1 VRTFG
6 ESPSDRILTQIPDV
20 QIRTYIDRLAMSRAA
35 ARHAS
40 RTLTHVI
47 ATRGSARMIVA
58 TGASQVDF
66 LDALTATPDID
77 WTRVEMF
84 HLDEYVGLSIDHPAS
99 FRRYLRAR
107 LISKTGIVKYHL
119 LDGERDALQVADDVG
134 RLLASA
140 PIDVAFVGIGENGHL
155 AFNDP
160 PADFETEQPY
170 LVVTLDERCKQQQ
183 VDEGWFASTADVPAQ
198 AISMS
203 VRQILKSH
211 EIICVVPDARKAE
224 AVKRC
229 VEGELSPMA
238 PASILRTHANTTLY
252 LDRESAALLNET
264 PRLLGDLRAHDD

>member
-1 VRTFG
+1 
-6 ESPSDRILTQIPDV
+6 V
-20 QIRTYIDRLAMSRAA
+20 QIKAYADRLTMSRAA
-35 ARHAS
+35 ARHAG

-47 ATRGSARMIVA
+47 ATHGSARMIAA
-58 TGASQVDF
+58 TGASQFDF
-66 LDALTATPDID
+66 LDALTAAADID

-84 HLDEYVGLSIDHPAS
+84 HLDEYVGLPIDHPAS
-99 FRRYLRAR
+99 FRRYLQKR
-107 LISKTGIVKYHL
+107 LIGKTGIAKYHL
-119 LDGERDALQVADDVG
+119 LDGEHDARRVADDIG
-134 RLLASA
+134 RVLASA

-170 LVVTLDERCKQQQ
+170 LIVILDERCKQQQ
-183 VDEGWFASTADVPAQ
+183 VEEGWFASTADVPAQ

-211 EIICVVPDARKAE
+211 EIICVVPDARKAD

-252 LDRESAALLNET
+252 LDRESAGLLNQA
-264 PRLLGDLRAHDD
+264 PRLLRDLQENQISMISAPHDD